1 MYDVKK
7 NTSYFVHFTFTK
19 NMKKIALVTLLILF
33 VDQASKIYIK
43 THFALGQSDPVF
55 PGFNLTFVENPGMA
69 YGFHFGGL
77 IGKYFLVLVRI
88 FLIGG
93 MVYLFRKWLKAGV
106 SNYLLIPMSMIFAGA
121 IGNLIDGMF
130 YGMIFDSGTV
140 YDETVN
146 RWIEYGGI
154 SQLVPFGHG
163 YSSFMKGCVV
173 DMLHFPL
180 VDWYVPDNWP
190 LIGGKHIEFF
200 KYIFNVA
207 DSAITIG
214 AILLLIFRKKAFPKG
229 LEW

>member
-1 MYDVKK
+1 
-7 NTSYFVHFTFTK
+7 
-19 NMKKIALVTLLILF
+19 MKKIAFVTLLILF
-33 VDQASKIYIK
+33 IDQFSKYYIK
-43 THFALGQSDPVF
+43 THFSLGESVPVF
-55 PGFNLTFVENPGMA
+55 GLDWFKLTFVENPGMA

-77 IGKYFLVLVRI
+77 IGKYFLVIVRI

-93 MVYLFRKWLKAGV
+93 MIYLFRKWLKEGV
-106 SNYLLIPMSMIFAGA
+106 SNYLLIPMAMIFAGA

-140 YDETVN
+140 FDESVE
-146 RWIEYGGI
+146 RWIPYNSI
-154 SQLVPFGHG
+154 SEIVPFGQG

-180 VDWYVPDNWP
+180 VDWYVPENFP

-207 DSAITIG
+207 DSAITVG
-214 AILLLIFRKKAFPKG
+214 AVLLFIFRKKAFPNG
-229 LEW
+229 FDF